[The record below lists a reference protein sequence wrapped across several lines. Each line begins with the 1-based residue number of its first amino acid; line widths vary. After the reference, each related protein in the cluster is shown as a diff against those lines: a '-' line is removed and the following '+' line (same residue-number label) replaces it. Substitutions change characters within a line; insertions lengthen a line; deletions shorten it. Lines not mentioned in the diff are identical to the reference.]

1 MSYLIV
7 GASSGLG
14 REIAYKF
21 AEKGHNLIICSRD
34 IKDLEAIKSDI
45 EYKNKNKV
53 TIEEIDISDKKNL
66 ETFLNKEELFKDLN
80 GVLLPVGLMFDKD
93 NVDLS
98 FEESEKIFKSNFS
111 CLTYIISK
119 LRKKFK
125 TNEESLIV
133 GFGSVSGKIGRNFN
147 SYYAASKRAL
157 ESYFES
163 LAFDENKTCV
173 QIYILGYM
181 DTNLSFGKDLKL
193 PKGSP
198 KKLAEIVYKNKN
210 KKFKKIYYP
219 VWWSFISLIFYLVPI
234 NVLIKLLKNL
244 KS

>member
-119 LRKKFK
+119 LRKLQVGTRPFFYPMHKQPVFK
-125 TNEESLIV
+125 KMEI
-133 GFGSVSGKIGRNFN
+133 FN
-147 SYYAASKRAL
+147 K
-157 ESYFES
+157 SYFPVSEKLYEQGLYLPSS
-163 LAFDENKTCV
+163 LT
-173 QIYILGYM
+173 
-181 DTNLSFGKDLKL
+181 LKEEDI
-193 PKGSP
+193 KIVSQ
-198 KKLAEIVYKNKN
+198 KL
-210 KKFKKIYYP
+210 KKI
-219 VWWSFISLIFYLVPI
+219 I
-234 NVLIKLLKNL
+234 
-244 KS
+244 

>member
-1 MSYLIV
+1 MLSI
-7 GASSGLG
+7 
-14 REIAYKF
+14 RE
-21 AEKGHNLIICSRD
+21 N
-34 IKDLEAIKSDI
+34 
-45 EYKNKNKV
+45 
-53 TIEEIDISDKKNL
+53 
-66 ETFLNKEELFKDLN
+66 
-80 GVLLPVGLMFDKD
+80 
-93 NVDLS
+93 
-98 FEESEKIFKSNFS
+98 FKSNFS
-111 CLTYIISK
+111 CLTHNIKIK
-119 LRKKFK
+119 KKFK